1 MEYRLSTILLIDDDV
16 SLLASLGEQLQEAGY
31 MALRADDV
39 QSGERI
45 AREEQPDLVLLDVGM
60 SSSAG
65 WSLLERLT
73 ASVPVIVLSD
83 QGLEEDVVRG
93 LSAGAVDYVTKPF
106 RSGELLA
113 RIQARLREAPGG
125 AMNVSRAPELEDQQ
139 RHAPQS
145 EHTAPALPFDTNGD
159 HHDAEYTPAAP
170 VVSESASDMQT
181 SAPAR
186 KRRTETRG
194 ESVFIPFSEEE
205 RLFNELEDA
214 PNSERSLEDIEQLP
228 LGARLRAAR
237 QRRRIS
243 LVQAELERTK
253 LRMHFVQAMEEE
265 KFALLP
271 RGPMSEE
278 LVRMYAEYLGID
290 VTRAVQEYR
299 QLHYNGPVAPPPSLG
314 GSPLPRQ
321 IPHWVV
327 WCTAVALALAV
338 GFGGIWLIDR
348 DFVPSMADRAFLI
361 VSPPTATPPPT
372 LTSIPTNT
380 PTLTPTLTP
389 TSTPTATP
397 TATPTLTP
405 TPVLTTTATLTP

>member
-1 MEYRLSTILLIDDDV
+1 
-16 SLLASLGEQLQEAGY
+16 
-31 MALRADDV
+31 
-39 QSGERI
+39 
-45 AREEQPDLVLLDVGM
+45 
-60 SSSAG
+60 
-65 WSLLERLT
+65 
-73 ASVPVIVLSD
+73 
-83 QGLEEDVVRG
+83 
-93 LSAGAVDYVTKPF
+93 
-106 RSGELLA
+106 
-113 RIQARLREAPGG
+113 
-125 AMNVSRAPELEDQQ
+125 
-139 RHAPQS
+139 
-145 EHTAPALPFDTNGD
+145 
-159 HHDAEYTPAAP
+159 
-170 VVSESASDMQT
+170 
-181 SAPAR
+181 
-186 KRRTETRG
+186 
-194 ESVFIPFSEEE
+194 
-205 RLFNELEDA
+205 
-214 PNSERSLEDIEQLP
+214 
-228 LGARLRAAR
+228 
-237 QRRRIS
+237 
-243 LVQAELERTK
+243 
-253 LRMHFVQAMEEE
+253 MEEE